1 VPYADYFATLPDTLA
16 AGTADDVS
24 WLNSSYF
31 GELADRGAPDGTF
44 AFAVRRGV
52 PVPLEHDQPGPGGPA
67 RRRDRRH
74 PDFSRDR
81 FIAGRL
87 GPFRSGTYNL
97 KNVADGAGFEWGI
110 APMVAGPA
118 GRVSVVNSVIAAG
131 NARTAH
137 PEAVARV
144 LGWLG
149 STDGAAPIGTSGAA
163 SPAVTDAQQGFFDH
177 WQGRGVDTRWFGEA
191 GGTATVEARR
201 ARGSAPGG
209 KAFQPVLS
217 EVFAGRTPVGPGL
230 QAAQDAADAA
240 IR

>member
-1 VPYADYFATLPDTLA
+1 VI
-16 AGTADDVS
+16 
-24 WLNSSYF
+24 N
-31 GELADRGAPDGTF
+31 
-44 AFAVRRGV
+44 
-52 PVPLEHDQPGPGGPA
+52 
-67 RRRDRRH
+67 RDRVAPPAAETDDN

-87 GPFRSGTYNL
+87 GLFQSCTYNL

-163 SPAVTDAQQGFFDH
+163 LPAGDRRPAGLLRPLAGPRRRHALVRRGRRYRD
-177 WQGRGVDTRWFGEA
+177 GRGPTGPRFGA
-191 GGTATVEARR
+191 
-201 ARGSAPGG
+201 GG